1 MEGRRDNL
9 SAALWFGGQ
18 LDIVFSQPH
27 NTNTDADT
35 DAGAQIFSDMQARGV
50 QVDVVIC
57 CSMISALE
65 RGGQWQLA
73 EQVRLSSPSH
83 DQPSWRLEHNPFSL
97 LPPMPQAVPQK
108 GDW

>member
-73 EQVRLSSPSH
+73 EQVHGSSLSP
-83 DQPSWRLEHNPFSL
+83 N
-97 LPPMPQAVPQK
+97 
-108 GDW
+108 